1 MYAGTY
7 DGWFRGRADYGEY
20 HHGPY
25 GLLQPDGWGS
35 GTVGFPACPALP
47 VRCVFHRRGR
57 VRFQENQT
65 GRYLKASKRNAAR
78 PMWADGYFFRSNF
91 FGRTFTV
98 GGGGSSLIIFSHF
111 LKS

>member
-65 GRYLKASKRNAAR
+65 GRYLKASKEMPPAPCGRTAI
-78 PMWADGYFFRSNF
+78 F
-91 FGRTFTV
+91 FGLFSS
-98 GGGGSSLIIFSHF
+98 GGLSRLAVAVLLLSFLAIF
-111 LKS
+111 